1 MSLENLNS
9 IFSQIDKPSTSM
21 IGGRHESPHDD
32 THSLL
37 DNLNTPILT
46 DLSTM
51 TSDYTSADTFPK
63 PIFESVTKPSDSDWS
78 NLYESNHISKGV
90 GYNYSENVNY
100 NFSIRDG
107 DGPGLS
113 RTQLLGL
120 GAGEPYIVSDIPTSN
135 SMFSGGRLQNS
146 GNRYLPIARALT
158 DTLRITKF
166 LSSPAGLLF
175 LAKENLHTVIPT
187 NVVKIGDDL
196 MRVPQKH
203 HGLNPLST
211 LAATGGRLLGEGLPN
226 VLMDRTDPAWF
237 DGGKYI
243 NGIDGKSD
251 EIIETFT
258 GGTVGS
264 TFGLKGLR
272 GLALSALGFDPP
284 KKHYKGDGDKMTL
297 APMLS
302 GKSLT
307 RAGYD
312 RSGITNF
319 VEAEKEGMPFYFKD
333 YRDDT
338 YIVFRGYIE
347 GLTEN
352 VSPTWSEEVYI
363 GRSEPVYIYE
373 NGKRTIDFTLKL
385 FAQTTLELD
394 SIYGKLRRLTSLCY
408 PEYEMDDNFGKRDSD
423 GNFIPDTGKV
433 RMKPPLTSFRMG
445 ELYGN
450 NSRNLMG
457 FINTIS
463 YNYPEASP
471 WETESGKR
479 VPKHISAT
487 IGFTVIH
494 SGPPPSKI
502 TKFYGYDTES
512 TDEASPGMLGGLT
525 NG

>member
-9 IFSQIDKPSTSM
+9 IFSQIDKPSTSI
-21 IGGRHESPHDD
+21 IGGRHSSPHDA
-32 THSLL
+32 THSQL

-46 DLSTM
+46 DLSKM
-51 TSDYTSADTFPK
+51 TSEKTSADTFPK
-63 PIFESVTKPSDSDWS
+63 SILESVVKPSDSDWS
-78 NLYESNHISKGV
+78 NLYEPNHKSKGV
-90 GYNYSENVNY
+90 GYNYSQNVNST
-100 NFSIRDG
+100 FGIRDDKG
-107 DGPGLS
+107 VF

-120 GAGEPYIVSDIPTSN
+120 GAGEPYIISDIPDSDGG
-135 SMFSGGRLQNS
+135 FKGGRLQNS

-166 LSSPAGLLF
+166 LSSPAGVLF

-187 NVVKIGDDL
+187 NVVKKGNDL
-196 MRVPQKH
+196 VRVPQKH

-211 LAATGGRLLGEGLPN
+211 LASVGGRVLGEGLPN
-226 VLMDRTDPAWF
+226 VLMDRTDPFWF

-243 NGIDGKSD
+243 NGLDGKSD

-258 GGTVGS
+258 GGTVDS
-264 TFGLKGLR
+264 TPGLKGLKKFASNVLR
-272 GLALSALGFDPP
+272 LDTPQ
-284 KKHYKGDGDKMTL
+284 KHYRGDGDKMTL

-302 GKSLT
+302 GKTLT
-307 RAGYD
+307 KAGY
-312 RSGITNF
+312 GKFGKPNF
-319 VEAEKEGMPFYFKD
+319 IESESEGMPFYFKD
-333 YRDDT
+333 HRDAT
-338 YIVFRGYIE
+338 YIIFRGYIE

-352 VSPTWSEEVYI
+352 VSPSWSPENYI

-373 NGKRTIDFTLKL
+373 NGKRSIDFTLKL
-385 FAQTTLELD
+385 FAQTSLELD
-394 SIYGKLRRLTSLCY
+394 SIYGKLKRLTSLCY
-408 PEYEMDDNFGKRDSD
+408 PEYEMDNNFGKRDND
-423 GNFIPDTGKV
+423 GNFVPDTGKV

-463 YNYPEASP
+463 YSYPDDTP

-494 SGPPPSKI
+494 KAPPSKI

-512 TDEASPGMLGGLT
+512 
-525 NG
+525 NV